1 LPSAKASESVK
12 VEMCKVLD
20 RTGAFKFGAFRL
32 TSGKMSPYYIDLR
45 IVPSFPDA
53 FREVC
58 SMYADFI
65 RYKVGT
71 DGFERVAG
79 IPVAGIPFAALIAYL
94 LRKPFLYVR
103 KGVRRHG
110 RERRI
115 EGVIAP
121 GDRVLLV
128 DDLVTTGLSLQSA
141 AKTVVAEGGLV
152 TDAAVLLDR
161 QEGGKE
167 RLARGGI
174 RVHSLLSIAEIAST
188 LRELGTIDEEQLRT
202 ILRQVRSGRERG
214 EKK

>member
-1 LPSAKASESVK
+1 MLPYPEASESVK
-12 VEMCKVLD
+12 IEICKILN

-53 FREVC
+53 FMEVC
-58 SMYADFI
+58 SVYADFI
-65 RYKVGT
+65 KNTVGT
-71 DGFERVAG
+71 KNFERVAG
-79 IPVAGIPFAALIAYL
+79 IPVAGIPFATLIAYL
-94 LRKPFLYVR
+94 LEKPFLYIR

-128 DDLVTTGLSLQSA
+128 DDLVTTGLSLQNA
-141 AKTVVAEGGLV
+141 AKTIVAEGGLV
-152 TDAAVLLDR
+152 TDSAVLLDR

-167 RLARGGI
+167 RLAKAGI
-174 RVHSLLSIAEIAST
+174 RVHALLDIAEIAST

-202 ILRQVRSGRERG
+202 ILRQVRTG
-214 EKK
+214 KKK